1 MIFSHLVCDTIVT
14 LAEEIYLC
22 SMEEMYHSVLFRGV
36 DRHSLENLLD
46 GKCRVRDF
54 SKGETIALQ
63 DQPYKSLFIV
73 EKGILRAEMT
83 NREGLKA
90 VIEDIQAPRA
100 VAPSF
105 LFASKNR
112 LPVTLTALT
121 DSTVVYIPRNVLL
134 WLMKKDARILENL
147 LNSISDRC
155 FFLSERVRL
164 LQFGTIKSKL
174 QSYFMEQKH
183 NSGSAEFT
191 IPNTQQELADIF
203 GVTRPALSRAIK
215 QMEQAGTIIRKGS
228 RTYEFH

>member
-1 MIFSHLVCDTIVT
+1 M
-14 LAEEIYLC
+14 EEIYQC
-22 SMEEMYHSVLFRGV
+22 PLFLGV
-36 DRHSLENLLD
+36 DKRTLASVMD

-54 SKGETIALQ
+54 SRGETVALQ
-63 DQPYKSLFIV
+63 DQPYKSLFVV

-83 NREGLKA
+83 NREGVKA
-90 VIEDIQAPRA
+90 VIEDINAPRA

-105 LFASKNR
+105 LFASKNI

-121 DSTVVYIPRNVLL
+121 DSTVVYLPKNVLL
-134 WLMKKDARILENL
+134 WLMKKNARILENL

-155 FFLSERVRL
+155 HFLSERVRL

-183 NSGSAEFT
+183 NSGSAVFT
-191 IPNTQQELADIF
+191 IPNTQQELADMF
-203 GVTRPALSRAIK
+203 GVTRPALARAIK
-215 QMEQAGTIIRKGS
+215 QMEQAGTIIRKGH